1 MNRRE
6 FYKNSG
12 LLAFGVMAGT
22 NLLSASQ
29 KDVIDTDFLKE
40 EAKKLPA
47 RTFDVVI
54 IGAGTAGV
62 IAAIASARQGAKTL
76 LVESYCRCISAKGP
90 AARYGFYKPFM
101 KDPRCHPDTKQRRSL
116 QNGGPQALV

>member
-12 LLAFGVMAGT
+12 LLAFGVMAGS
-22 NLLSASQ
+22 NLSGASQ
-29 KDVIDTDFLKE
+29 KEVVDTEFLNE
-40 EAKKLPA
+40 EARKLPA

-76 LVESYCRCISAKGP
+76 LVESKGYP
-90 AARYGFYKPFM
+90 GGTVVEGGTALHSFYNLWKAFPGV
-101 KDPRCHPDTKQRRSL
+101 KKTKTGSWYS
-116 QNGGPQALV
+116 G